1 MAIEPLSSV
10 MTYQAQPAVKQQVQP
25 VQSADMEVSPDDQ
38 TVNVDT
44 TTAAVTKTQA
54 GNSENDGANS
64 GNNANNGNNASS
76 GLQQQAMNSQ
86 SANEQ
91 LKKAV
96 AEMNRKISNS
106 NEEAVFGIH
115 EKTNRITIKI
125 VDKDT
130 KEIRKEFP
138 PEKTLDMIAK
148 VWEIAGIL
156 VDEKR

>member
-10 MTYQAQPAVKQQVQP
+10 MTYQAQAAVKPQVQP
-25 VQSADMEVSPDDQ
+25 VQPADMEVSPDGQ

-54 GNSENDGANS
+54 QDSESNEGS
-64 GNNANNGNNASS
+64 NNGNNGS
-76 GLQQQAMNSQ
+76 LQQSMNSQ

-96 AEMNRKISNS
+96 AEMNRKINNS

-130 KEIRKEFP
+130 KEIIKEFP

-148 VWEIAGIL
+148 VWEMAGIL

>member
-10 MTYQAQPAVKQQVQP
+10 MTYQAQAAKPQTQP
-25 VQSADMEVSPDDQ
+25 VQPADTDVSPDGQ

-54 GNSENDGANS
+54 ENSENDSSTGS
-64 GNNANNGNNASS
+64 GSNANG
-76 GLQQQAMNSQ
+76 GMQQALNSQ
-86 SANEQ
+86 SANDQ

-96 AEMNRKISNS
+96 AEMNRKINNS
-106 NEEAVFGIH
+106 NEEAVFGVH
-115 EKTNRITIKI
+115 EETNRITIKI

-130 KEIRKEFP
+130 KEIIKEFP

-148 VWEIAGIL
+148 VWEMAGIL
-156 VDEKR
+156 IDEKR

>member
-10 MTYQAQPAVKQQVQP
+10 MTYQAQPAVKPQVQP
-25 VQSADMEVSPDDQ
+25 VQPADMDVSPDGQ

-54 GNSENDGANS
+54 ENSENGS
-64 GNNANNGNNASS
+64 ANNGNNANS
-76 GLQQQAMNSQ
+76 GLQQQALNSQ

-91 LKKAV
+91 LRKKI
-96 AEMNRKISNS
+96 AEMNRKINNS

-130 KEIRKEFP
+130 KEIIKEFP

-148 VWEIAGIL
+148 VWEMAGIL
-156 VDEKR
+156 IDEKR

>member
-25 VQSADMEVSPDDQ
+25 VKSADMEVSPDDQ

-54 GNSENDGANS
+54 ENSESDDSASNGNNS
-64 GNNANNGNNASS
+64 GNGM
-76 GLQQQAMNSQ
+76 QQAVNSQ

-91 LKKAV
+91 LKKAI
-96 AEMNRKISNS
+96 AEMNRKINNS

-130 KEIRKEFP
+130 KETIKEFP

-148 VWEIAGIL
+148 VWEMAGIL